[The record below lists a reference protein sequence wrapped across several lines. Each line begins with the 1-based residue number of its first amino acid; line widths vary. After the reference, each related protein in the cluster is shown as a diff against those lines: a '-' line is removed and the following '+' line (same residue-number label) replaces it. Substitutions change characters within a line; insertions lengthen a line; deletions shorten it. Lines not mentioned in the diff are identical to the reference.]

1 MFPIAYSTLLD
12 ATKQSLNNAV
22 QSMIA
27 ALPSIIAAL
36 VIIVIG
42 IWVGKI
48 VGSITTR
55 IFSSQGLMKKFS
67 ETRTGRV
74 LEESGIGIASLIGGL
89 VYAFIAVIAIAI
101 GLEYLNIGGAADYY
115 IGLIADYLPRLV
127 AGIIILT
134 LGLVFS
140 ELFAGYLSLIF
151 SSLQTGNKAITLFP
165 EIIKIALIVAV
176 TVIGLDVMELNQFDI
191 IYWIVLG
198 FFIMVLGILL
208 TDSIFS
214 SIDASGDMQD
224 VYSLVK
230 IFLYTIFILVGLAA
244 VFTSSQGVITVLA
257 RIAWGY
263 AIGMGLLI
271 LLVGYKAYSKKSSA
285 A

>member
-1 MFPIAYSTLLD
+1 MFFILYSSLLD
-12 ATKQSLNNAV
+12 ATKQSLSDAV

-48 VGSITTR
+48 VGSIITK

-140 ELFAGYLSLIF
+140 ELFAGYLGLIF
-151 SSLQTGNKAITLFP
+151 NSLQTENNAIKLFP

-176 TVIGLDVMELNQFDI
+176 TVIGLDVMELNQFDV

-198 FFIMVLGILL
+198 FFIMVLGIFL

-214 SIDASGDMQD
+214 SIDTSGDMRD
-224 VYSLVK
+224 VYILVK

-244 VFTSSQGVITVLA
+244 VFTNSQGVVLVLA

-271 LLVGYKAYSKKSSA
+271 LLVGYKAYSKK
-285 A
+285 

>member
-1 MFPIAYSTLLD
+1 
-12 ATKQSLNNAV
+12 
-22 QSMIA
+22 MIA

-36 VIIVIG
+36 IIIVIG

-48 VGSITTR
+48 VGSVTTR

-74 LEESGIGIASLIGGL
+74 LEESGIGIANLIGGL

-140 ELFAGYLSLIF
+140 ELFAGYLGLMFDSM
-151 SSLQTGNKAITLFP
+151 QTDNKSIKLFP

-176 TVIGLDVMELNQFDI
+176 TVIGLDVMELEQFNI

-198 FFIMVLGILL
+198 FFIMVLGIFL

-214 SIDASGDMQD
+214 NIDTSGDMHD
-224 VYSLVK
+224 VYTLVK

-244 VFTSSQGVITVLA
+244 VFTSSQGVVMVLA

-271 LLVGYKAYSKKSSA
+271 LLVGWRAYNK
-285 A
+285 